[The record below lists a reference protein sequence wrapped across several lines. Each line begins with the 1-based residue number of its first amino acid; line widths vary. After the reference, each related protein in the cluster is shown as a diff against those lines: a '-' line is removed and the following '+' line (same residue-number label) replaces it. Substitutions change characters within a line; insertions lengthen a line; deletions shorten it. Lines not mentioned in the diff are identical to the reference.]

1 MGKDPND
8 HIPDHDIDEPESDFD
23 QDAWEDNEQAKEDAA
38 MED

>member
-1 MGKDPND
+1 MSKDPND
-8 HIPDHDIDEPESDFD
+8 YIPDHDLDESESDFD